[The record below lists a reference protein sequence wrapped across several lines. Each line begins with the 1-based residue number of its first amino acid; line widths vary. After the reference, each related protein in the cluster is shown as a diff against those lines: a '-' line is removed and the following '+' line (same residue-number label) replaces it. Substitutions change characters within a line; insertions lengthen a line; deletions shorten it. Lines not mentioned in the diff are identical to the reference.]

1 MIYKYVNKSYPGYLF
16 GLEIDNA
23 TDPFLLIT
31 CKNQILETDVSS
43 DANLLLRFLCLFH
56 LFVLRL
62 KSKEIETSKTT
73 EVHQTNFCLINHKL
87 PYH

>member
-1 MIYKYVNKSYPGYLF
+1 MIHKYVNISYPGYLF

-23 TDPFLLIT
+23 TDPLLLIT

-73 EVHQTNFCLINHKL
+73 LLKSTKQIFV
-87 PYH
+87 

>member
-1 MIYKYVNKSYPGYLF
+1 MIYKYVNISYPGYLF

-23 TDPFLLIT
+23 TDPLLLIK

-43 DANLLLRFLCLFH
+43 DANLLLQFLCLFH

-62 KSKEIETSKTT
+62 KSKELETS
-73 EVHQTNFCLINHKL
+73 
-87 PYH
+87 

>member
-1 MIYKYVNKSYPGYLF
+1 MIHKYVNISYPGYLF
-16 GLEIDNA
+16 GIEIDNA
-23 TDPFLLIT
+23 TDPLLLIT

-73 EVHQTNFCLINHKL
+73 EVHQTNFFV
-87 PYH
+87 

>member
-1 MIYKYVNKSYPGYLF
+1 MIHKYVNISYPGYLF

-23 TDPFLLIT
+23 TDPLLLIT

-43 DANLLLRFLCLFH
+43 EANLLLRFLCLSH

-62 KSKEIETSKTT
+62 KSKENRNK
-73 EVHQTNFCLINHKL
+73 
-87 PYH
+87 